1 MGPAEDLRGTAVV
14 TGGGSARLDLAAGLA
29 DVEAD
34 VPCAPGTR
42 FQLCS
47 VSKQFVAAAAMLLVE
62 SGRVDMHDPVDRW
75 LGQGH
80 PQWRQ
85 VTLHHLLSHTAGI
98 PHWLEAPGLDPAE
111 PVSISERLEIIQAT
125 SLRGR
130 PGAQWHYSSPGFL
143 LAASIVERASGQPYP
158 EFLAERIMSPLELT
172 QTTMG
177 GVPPG
182 AARGYNDGQPVAPWN
197 LDVMPGTGDIWS
209 TAGDLTRFTVALH
222 SGELIAASSLRA
234 MRTAHATLSDDDD
247 GEPRLVTTGYGY
259 GIFTGTFAG
268 HTAYYHPGDNP
279 GHQSIACWIPDRAA
293 SIVILANDEAA
304 SITGLLRQ
312 LLPAALG
319 TEATKPGPTSHGR
332 ETASPT
338 NP

>member
-34 VPCAPGTR
+34 VPCTPGTR

-62 SGRVDMHDPVDRW
+62 SGRVDMHEPVGRW

-111 PVSISERLEIIQAT
+111 PVGITERLEIIQAT

-130 PGAQWHYSSPGFL
+130 PGAQWHYSSPGFV
-143 LAASIVERASGQPYP
+143 LAGLIVERASGQPYR
-158 EFLAERIMSPLELT
+158 EFLSERILSPLELT
-172 QTTMG
+172 RTTMG
-177 GVPPG
+177 RAPG
-182 AARGYNDGQPVAPWN
+182 NAACGYKDGQPVPPWD
-197 LDVMPGTGDIWS
+197 LDTMPGTGDIWS
-209 TAGDLTRFTVALH
+209 TTGDLTTFTAALH
-222 SGELIAASSLRA
+222 AGELVTASSLR
-234 MRTAHATLSDDDD
+234 MMCTAHAALDDDD
-247 GEPRLVTTGYGY
+247 DSEPRLITTGYGY
-259 GIFTGTFAG
+259 GMFTGTFAG
-268 HTAYYHPGDNP
+268 HAACYHPGDNP
-279 GHQSIACWIPDRAA
+279 GYQSFACWIPDRAA
-293 SIVILANDEAA
+293 SIVVLVNDEAVG
-304 SITGLLRQ
+304 ITGLLRQ
-312 LLPAALG
+312 LLPTAL
-319 TEATKPGPTSHGR
+319 EP
-332 ETASPT
+332 
-338 NP
+338 